1 MAYNVDD
8 KRSIMRLEIQ
18 KIVDR
23 YNKGELTKGKM
34 QNEILRL
41 SIVRNNEV
49 AVCEICNEHILMKNG
64 TCPDCTIKLCTPL
77 EQTDF

>member
-1 MAYNVDD
+1 MAHNVND

-49 AVCEICNEHILMKNG
+49 VVCEICKEHILMADG
-64 TCPDCTIKLCTPL
+64 TCPDCTIALCTPL

>member
-1 MAYNVDD
+1 
-8 KRSIMRLEIQ
+8 MRLEIQ

-49 AVCEICNEHILMKNG
+49 AVCEICNEHVLMADG
-64 TCPDCTIKLCTPL
+64 TCPDCTITLCTPL

>member
-1 MAYNVDD
+1 
-8 KRSIMRLEIQ
+8 MRLNIQ

-23 YNKGELTKGKM
+23 YNKGELTKSEM

-49 AVCEICNEHILMKNG
+49 SVCEICNEHILMVDG
-64 TCPDCTIKLCTPL
+64 TCPYCTIALCTPL
-77 EQTDF
+77 EQTDL